1 IVAMGN
7 SIHLAR
13 WISQI
18 NDEGWDIYLF
28 PTENFVG
35 INPEIKN
42 IKILIPWLI
51 RTIVDFYKNKKN
63 KKFTGSDSQSVF
75 KKSSYINQL
84 APTSFAVKDILRN
97 IFGKNYYKALN
108 KIIKKIKPDIIHSM
122 HIQEAGYL
130 TLEAKKN
137 FKGKFPKWIATNW
150 GSDIDLYINIEGHA
164 EKISEVLS
172 NCDYYS
178 CECERDKEYAKNLG
192 FKGEF
197 LPVVP
202 NSGGI
207 DFNIVN
213 NLKSNV
219 LTSQRKI
226 IMLKGYQNW
235 SGRALVGLRA
245 IERCADI
252 LKGYKIYIYSAEDFF
267 DVKISASLLTK
278 KTGLETVI
286 VSNSSKH
293 SDILRMHGLAR
304 ISIGLSITD
313 AISTSMLEAM
323 AMGSFPIQSNT
334 ACTNEWFK
342 DGKTGIMVEPEDSEN
357 IEKAIRTAILDDTLV
372 DNAAE
377 LNYKMLYDRIEKS
390 KIKKIVVNY
399 YRKIAKS
406 V

>member
-1 IVAMGN
+1 M
-7 SIHLAR
+7 
-13 WISQI
+13 
-18 NDEGWDIYLF
+18 
-28 PTENFVG
+28 
-35 INPEIKN
+35 
-42 IKILIPWLI
+42 
-51 RTIVDFYKNKKN
+51 
-63 KKFTGSDSQSVF
+63 
-75 KKSSYINQL
+75 
-84 APTSFAVKDILRN
+84 
-97 IFGKNYYKALN
+97 
-108 KIIKKIKPDIIHSM
+108 
-122 HIQEAGYL
+122 
-130 TLEAKKN
+130 
-137 FKGKFPKWIATNW
+137 
-150 GSDIDLYINIEGHA
+150 
-164 EKISEVLS
+164 
-172 NCDYYS
+172 
-178 CECERDKEYAKNLG
+178 
-192 FKGEF
+192 
-197 LPVVP
+197 PVVP

-252 LKGYKIYIYSAEDFF
+252 LKGYKIYIYSAQDFF
-267 DVKISASLLTK
+267 DVRISARLLTK
-278 KTGLETVI
+278 KTGIETVI
-286 VSNSSKH
+286 VPNSSKH